1 MAFTLLIAGDFF
13 QLRYFDIRYKV
24 NQVGM
29 ISDKII
35 NTGMIRNTGYQN
47 NSTCYYTRYRHKHL
61 ISLSRMCHKSQC
73 VIGTGFPA
81 IVLLSGC
88 CCIEGRGGIIFLL

>member
-29 ISDKII
+29 VSDKII

-47 NSTCYYTRYRHKHL
+47 NST
-61 ISLSRMCHKSQC
+61 
-73 VIGTGFPA
+73 VDP
-81 IVLLSGC
+81 
-88 CCIEGRGGIIFLL
+88 

>member
-29 ISDKII
+29 VSDKII
-35 NTGMIRNTGYQN
+35 NTGMKRNTGYQN
-47 NSTCYYTRYRHKHL
+47 NSTVLRLVR
-61 ISLSRMCHKSQC
+61 LSNSEFSIGMCAAARRILSSAPFDHPMLSASFTLVNNVKR
-73 VIGTGFPA
+73 VGFA
-81 IVLLSGC
+81 
-88 CCIEGRGGIIFLL
+88 F